1 MAGPEPRKKAFNFF
15 LQNLPRI
22 CAHQGHEKK
31 GNGHQLRKLLKGYTH
46 FSWSHLRKCIENCEG
61 MCVLMSGSA
70 KDECLPN
77 VGCSLLSR
85 AFHLIITTDI
95 YLDFHSTKQAL

>member
-15 LQNLPRI
+15 LQNVPLI

-61 MCVLMSGSA
+61 MCVLMS
-70 KDECLPN
+70 ECK
-77 VGCSLLSR
+77 GWM
-85 AFHLIITTDI
+85 FT
-95 YLDFHSTKQAL
+95 